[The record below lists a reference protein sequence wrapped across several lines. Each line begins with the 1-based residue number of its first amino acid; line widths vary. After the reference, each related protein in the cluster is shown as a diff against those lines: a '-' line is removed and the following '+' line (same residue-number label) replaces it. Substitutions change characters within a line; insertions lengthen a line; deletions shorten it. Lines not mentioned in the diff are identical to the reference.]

1 MSSASSAKSVEDS
14 IRAHAVHG
22 LGIHSSD
29 VERFLWLAEDSLRA
43 PCQRTGPYAPMS
55 GNDYYYNSLK
65 GDSSWEHPAD
75 ASCRQLYYRIKAGIV
90 ESSTSNK
97 APVTKASTEATL
109 ALPSAST
116 QTPKIDAAS
125 ETGKSDFETLRER
138 IDTLEKER
146 AELTNDLEHV
156 TTVAEEQV
164 QIADRERSLR
174 EVAEATAARLQKNLE
189 DADEMRDE
197 LIAEKA
203 QLNKNLEALIK
214 SVNES
219 TSSSSAQAKLIED
232 GKIKVQLM
240 EERQIELK
248 KQISKLRAE
257 LEEARAASSVP
268 SPSSSRA
275 SEEEIERIKSACNEK
290 INEANQHAGKI
301 IRESLA
307 KKLTLQKTIGALRA
321 RVKELEEH
329 KRKKRHK

>member
-1 MSSASSAKSVEDS
+1 M
-14 IRAHAVHG
+14 
-22 LGIHSSD
+22 
-29 VERFLWLAEDSLRA
+29 
-43 PCQRTGPYAPMS
+43 
-55 GNDYYYNSLK
+55 
-65 GDSSWEHPAD
+65 
-75 ASCRQLYYRIKAGIV
+75 
-90 ESSTSNK
+90 
-97 APVTKASTEATL
+97 
-109 ALPSAST
+109 
-116 QTPKIDAAS
+116 DAAS
-125 ETGKSDFETLRER
+125 ETGKSEIETLRER

-174 EVAEATAARLQKNLE
+174 EVAERLLLPDYKKNLE
-189 DADEMRDE
+189 DADEMQDE

-257 LEEARAASSVP
+257 LEKRALLASSVP
-268 SPSSSRA
+268 SPSVFSG
-275 SEEEIERIKSACNEK
+275 ER
-290 INEANQHAGKI
+290 G
-301 IRESLA
+301 
-307 KKLTLQKTIGALRA
+307 GD
-321 RVKELEEH
+321 
-329 KRKKRHK
+329 